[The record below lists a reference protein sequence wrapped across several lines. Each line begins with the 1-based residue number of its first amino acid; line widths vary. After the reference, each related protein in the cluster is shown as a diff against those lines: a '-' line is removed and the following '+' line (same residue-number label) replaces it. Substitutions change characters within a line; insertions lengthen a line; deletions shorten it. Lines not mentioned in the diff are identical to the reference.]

1 MSDLATQKAAI
12 LQAISEAEQLRHGDR
27 SVTNRS
33 IADLKEALRL
43 VEAQEQAIA
52 SRRRAVRF
60 SVATFNE

>member
-12 LQAISEAEQLRHGDR
+12 LRAISEAEQLRYGDR

-52 SRRRAVRF
+52 NQRRPVRF